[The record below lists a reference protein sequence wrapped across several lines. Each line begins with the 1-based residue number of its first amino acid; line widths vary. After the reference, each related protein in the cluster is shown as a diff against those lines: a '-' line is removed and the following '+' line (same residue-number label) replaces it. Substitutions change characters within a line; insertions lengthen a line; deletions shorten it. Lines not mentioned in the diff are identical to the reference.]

1 MPIKST
7 FRASKKKSKK
17 NKKKKSGAPAAEDSD
32 SDNSLEMEINRIRN
46 IIPPRPRPRPP
57 PRRDSPLSVP
67 RLSYFINPQNDNIN
81 IIPGRRLRS
90 IDPFLRLQREIELL
104 QKKPSLSQQDI
115 IRLNLLRH
123 EYRLSF
129 PQVVPN
135 QPPPSIT
142 AMADTNFDLS
152 ELEEILG
159 RLPYKNKA
167 TSKQRKKGTKQGTKK
182 DKRSRLRKKRL
193 AGVLKT
199 VNNYTLKHAKN
210 MGHSMKTL
218 RELFEMKT
226 WDQFKKDYIKNR
238 SVALYSVTITDL
250 IPEINEFTDLKEIRY
265 AYLVEEEGETPQIS
279 QYKIRQEESTGDEI
293 FNTGNSTFAPHVWYK
308 EQKEHIYQSLKD
320 SLKDSELED
329 FRKGIGY
336 LKNNFTYDKY
346 GYGTTSSTSP
356 SPGSASTRRRKR
368 SRARPRRTRSRS

>member
-17 NKKKKSGAPAAEDSD
+17 NKKKNKSGAPAAEDSD
-32 SDNSLEMEINRIRN
+32 SDNSLEREIHRARN
-46 IIPPRPRPRPP
+46 IIPPRPRPRPR
-57 PRRDSPLSVP
+57 PRRVSPLSVP

-115 IRLNLLRH
+115 ARLNLLRD
-123 EYRLSF
+123 EYHLSF
-129 PQVVPN
+129 PQVLPN
-135 QPPPSIT
+135 QLPPSIT
-142 AMADTNFDLS
+142 AMADNSFDFH
-152 ELEEILG
+152 ELDDLLG
-159 RLPYKNKA
+159 RPPYKSKA
-167 TSKQRKKGTKQGTKK
+167 TSKQSKKH
-182 DKRSRLRKKRL
+182 KRSRLRKKRL

-199 VNNYTLKHAKN
+199 VNNYTLKHAKD

-218 RELFEMKT
+218 RELFQMKT
-226 WDQFKKDYIKNR
+226 WDQFKKDYLKNR
-238 SVALYSVTITDL
+238 GVALYPVTITDL

-320 SLKDSELED
+320 SLKDSELKD

-346 GYGTTSSTSP
+346 GYGTPSSTSP

>member
-17 NKKKKSGAPAAEDSD
+17 NKKKNKSGAPAAEDSD
-32 SDNSLEMEINRIRN
+32 SDNSLEREIHRARN
-46 IIPPRPRPRPP
+46 IIPPRPRPP
-57 PRRDSPLSVP
+57 PRRVSPLSVP
-67 RLSYFINPQNDNIN
+67 KLSYFINPQNDNIN

-159 RLPYKNKA
+159 RPTYKSTA
-167 TSKQRKKGTKQGTKK
+167 TSKQRKKRTKHGTK
-182 DKRSRLRKKRL
+182 
-193 AGVLKT
+193 
-199 VNNYTLKHAKN
+199 
-210 MGHSMKTL
+210 
-218 RELFEMKT
+218 
-226 WDQFKKDYIKNR
+226 
-238 SVALYSVTITDL
+238 
-250 IPEINEFTDLKEIRY
+250 
-265 AYLVEEEGETPQIS
+265 
-279 QYKIRQEESTGDEI
+279 
-293 FNTGNSTFAPHVWYK
+293 
-308 EQKEHIYQSLKD
+308 
-320 SLKDSELED
+320 
-329 FRKGIGY
+329 
-336 LKNNFTYDKY
+336 
-346 GYGTTSSTSP
+346 
-356 SPGSASTRRRKR
+356 RRRKR

>member
-17 NKKKKSGAPAAEDSD
+17 NKKKNKSGAPAAEDSD

-57 PRRDSPLSVP
+57 PRRASPLSVP
-67 RLSYFINPQNDNIN
+67 RLSYFINPQNDNLN

-142 AMADTNFDLS
+142 AIADNRFDLS
-152 ELEEILG
+152 ELEDILG

-167 TSKQRKKGTKQGTKK
+167 TSKQRKKGTKQATK
-182 DKRSRLRKKRL
+182 
-193 AGVLKT
+193 T
-199 VNNYTLKHAKN
+199 
-210 MGHSMKTL
+210 
-218 RELFEMKT
+218 
-226 WDQFKKDYIKNR
+226 
-238 SVALYSVTITDL
+238 
-250 IPEINEFTDLKEIRY
+250 
-265 AYLVEEEGETPQIS
+265 
-279 QYKIRQEESTGDEI
+279 
-293 FNTGNSTFAPHVWYK
+293 
-308 EQKEHIYQSLKD
+308 
-320 SLKDSELED
+320 
-329 FRKGIGY
+329 
-336 LKNNFTYDKY
+336 
-346 GYGTTSSTSP
+346 
-356 SPGSASTRRRKR
+356 RRKR